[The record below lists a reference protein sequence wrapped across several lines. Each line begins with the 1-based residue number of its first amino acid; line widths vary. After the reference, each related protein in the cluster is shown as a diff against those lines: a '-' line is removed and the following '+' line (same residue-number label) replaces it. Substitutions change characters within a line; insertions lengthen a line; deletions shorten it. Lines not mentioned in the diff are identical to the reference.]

1 MEQKENTNIVHL
13 LRHVVS
19 HAMTDRLDLSS
30 KLFQTMDSA
39 DFMLMLILAR
49 HSQADQKKIYMKD
62 LAEETKL
69 PLRRVSDIA
78 RTLASQEWVSW
89 KFDGNGDE
97 GTYLE
102 ITESGLD
109 VTKKQKESLETF
121 YQKVIDKFGQ
131 DRFIQMMKDISDLE
145 EIMNNM
151 VGEME
156 E

>member
-1 MEQKENTNIVHL
+1 MEQKENTSIVHL

-109 VTKKQKESLETF
+109 VTKKQK
-121 YQKVIDKFGQ
+121 VIDKFGQ

-145 EIMNNM
+145 EIINDM

>member
-1 MEQKENTNIVHL
+1 MEQKENTSIVHL

-89 KFDGNGDE
+89 KFDGNHRKWFGCN
-97 GTYLE
+97 
-102 ITESGLD
+102 
-109 VTKKQKESLETF
+109 QKAER
-121 YQKVIDKFGQ
+121 KFG
-131 DRFIQMMKDISDLE
+131 DVLSKSYR
-145 EIMNNM
+145 
-151 VGEME
+151 
-156 E
+156 

>member
-1 MEQKENTNIVHL
+1 MEQKENMSIVHL

-62 LAEETKL
+62 LAEEIKL

-78 RTLASQEWVSW
+78 RTLASQERVSW

-145 EIMNNM
+145 EIMNDM